1 MFEPQWDYKKV
12 IVFGSIFLFYD
23 IYIKETNMKL
33 FGKYEK
39 SELENLIFDKNL
51 SYREIGRHYG
61 VSDTYI
67 KKICGKMGISLKKRA
82 IFPDGWKP
90 HNAGTLKTKHCENC
104 NKDFLSTYVYS
115 KYCSKE
121 CESKHKKNAKYKHYL
136 DNQSEYCNVK
146 QGMRFVKPHI
156 LKEQNE
162 CCDICG
168 NENKWNDKSIVFV
181 LDHINGDAS
190 NNRRENLRLICPN
203 CDSQLDTYKS
213 KNKNSARKERY
224 LMNYKK

>member
-12 IVFGSIFLFYD
+12 IIFGSIFLFYY

-39 SELENLIFDKNL
+39 SELETLIFDKNL

-67 KKICGKMGISLKKRA
+67 KKICGKMGISLSKRA

-90 HNAGTLKTKHCENC
+90 HNTGTLKTKCCKNC
-104 NKDFLSTYVYS
+104 DKDFISTYATA

-121 CESKHKKNAKYKHYL
+121 CEVEYKTTEKYKHYL
-136 DNQSEYCNVK
+136 EHQEEYCDSK
-146 QGMRFVKPHI
+146 QQLRFIKKHI
-156 LKEQNE
+156 LKEQNN

-168 NENKWNDKSIVFV
+168 NKNEWNNKSIVFV
-181 LDHINGDAS
+181 LDHIDGNAA
-190 NNRRENLRLICPN
+190 NNRRENFRLICPN

-224 LMNYKK
+224 LMNYKN

>member
-1 MFEPQWDYKKV
+1 
-12 IVFGSIFLFYD
+12 
-23 IYIKETNMKL
+23 MKL

-39 SELENLIFDKNL
+39 TELENLIFDKNL
-51 SYREIGRHYG
+51 SYREIGRIYG

-67 KKICGKMGISLKKRA
+67 KKISAKLGISLQKRSK
-82 IFPDGWKP
+82 FPDGWVP
-90 HNAGTLKTKHCENC
+90 HNKGKIKTEICLNC
-104 NKDFLSTYVYS
+104 NTEFVVSYNGAKFCSNKCNGEYV
-115 KYCSKE
+115 KA
-121 CESKHKKNAKYKHYL
+121 KKLEHYL
-136 DNQSEYCNVK
+136 NNQSEYCNANKGVK
-146 QGMRFVKPHI
+146 FLKQHI
-156 LKEQNE
+156 LKEQNN

-168 NENKWNDKSIVFV
+168 NKNEWNNKSIVFV

-224 LMNYKK
+224 LLNYKKGN